1 MKAAPKTTRTAARK
15 TASSRSNAERGNM
28 CAENKQRLIMAA
40 LEAHRIADPD
50 ISFEDFRAEQVMAAV
65 NKPGLTACDEIHY
78 CDLMGH
84 FKTLAGKEEE
94 ALRWFLRAGKNAGR
108 QLAWGI
114 VERLSAHINLAT
126 ATVEEITA
134 ATPPRRL
141 KRALERRAA
150 ILDHPEGMLDF
161 AYLLTIA
168 RGKTKRPDLIFGRD
182 IKASLAERC
191 TEHQLVQ
198 IRNTI
203 VNRISEREG
212 VGHTSDRNQSQNS
225 DEAKA
230 RRSSHTLDPRPGT
243 DPF

>member
-1 MKAAPKTTRTAARK
+1 MKPSRHTARK
-15 TASSRSNAERGNM
+15 AGSNPSKSERGNM
-28 CAENKQRLIMAA
+28 CPANIQRLIMAA
-40 LEAHRIADPD
+40 LEAHQFADPD
-50 ISFEDFRAEQVMAAV
+50 LSFDEFRAEQVMAAV

-94 ALRWFLRAGKNAGR
+94 ALRWFLRSGKNSAR

-114 VERLSAHINLAT
+114 VERLSAHMILAT
-126 ATVEEITA
+126 ASEAEIIA

-141 KRALERRAA
+141 KRVMERRAA
-150 ILDHPEGMLDF
+150 LLDHPEGWLDF
-161 AYLLTIA
+161 SDLLTIA
-168 RGKTKRPDLIFGRD
+168 RGLTKRPDLTFGQD
-182 IKASLAERC
+182 IKASLADRC
-191 TEHQLVQ
+191 TPEHLVW

-212 VGHTSDRNQSQNS
+212 VGHTFDRNKSQKS

-230 RRSSHTLDPRPGT
+230 RRSPHTFDPR
-243 DPF
+243 F

>member
-1 MKAAPKTTRTAARK
+1 MKTTPKNSRSTARK
-15 TASSRSNAERGNM
+15 TTSSRSDAERGNM
-28 CAENKQRLIMAA
+28 CPENIQRVIMAA
-40 LEAHRIADPD
+40 REAHRIADPD
-50 ISFEDFRAEQVMAAV
+50 VSFDEFRAEQVLAAV

-84 FKTLAGKEEE
+84 FKTLAGKDDE
-94 ALRWFLRAGKNAGR
+94 ALRWFLRTGKNACR

-114 VERLSAHINLAT
+114 VERLSAHITLAT
-126 ATVEEITA
+126 ATDEEIIA

-141 KRALERRAA
+141 KRVLERRSA

-161 AYLLTIA
+161 GYLLTIV
-168 RGKTKRPDLIFGRD
+168 RQKTRRPDLTFGQD
-182 IKASLAERC
+182 IKASLAARCDER
-191 TEHQLVQ
+191 QLVQ

-212 VGHTSDRNQSQNS
+212 VGHTSDRNKSQNS

-230 RRSSHTLDPRPGT
+230 RRSPHTFDHRPGT